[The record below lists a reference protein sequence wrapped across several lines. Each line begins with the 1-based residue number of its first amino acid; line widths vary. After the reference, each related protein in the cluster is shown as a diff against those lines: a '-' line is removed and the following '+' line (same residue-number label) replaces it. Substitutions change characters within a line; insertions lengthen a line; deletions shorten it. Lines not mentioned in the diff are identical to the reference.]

1 MSATTRKFR
10 LVSITS
16 KWLRDMHF
24 RILGSLDVSLGR
36 RALQFPNGRQQTV
49 LAMLL
54 MQEGNLV
61 SLDRI
66 IEGIWGEDPP
76 VTAKGQIHTCISAL
90 RRQLRKFGDDHVI
103 VTSPV
108 GYTIH
113 LPTESLDSAVFR
125 RMVDSGRELA
135 AAGKIR
141 DAAAELRAALAL
153 WRGPAVASDVESA
166 VVRTMAIRLEE
177 ERIRITE
184 ECIELELKLDR
195 HHELVAELSE
205 LVRAYPLRE
214 SLRAL
219 HMLALYRSGRQ
230 ADALESFQEI
240 RAILR
245 EELGLEPSE
254 RLDRL
259 HRSFLK
265 RVNSLPVASR
275 AGLGPEPT
283 GRVAA
288 IVPRQLPPT
297 VADFTGRE
305 EMVDTIIAKLSGSS
319 SAEGRRY
326 MPVVCLNGNGG
337 VGKTTLALRVAHAVH
352 HLYDEG
358 AIFVQLPG
366 SDGHR
371 SDPLEALAKL
381 LGSLGFPPAALPEE
395 LEHRMAVYRSW
406 LGDRKVL
413 ILLDDADSA
422 ADVTALMPGDSN
434 CGVIVTSRYPLAS
447 LPGAV
452 HVHVENL
459 DEAACVELLGKIV
472 DPERVAAEPDMAL
485 ELVRLC
491 GCLPLA
497 VRIVAAKLVK
507 WPHWSIGQM
516 VSRMKDET
524 RRLDELTLGDMSVRA
539 TIASSYTG
547 LSQGA
552 RQLFTR
558 LGLLGPVDFA
568 SWVCAPLL
576 DADSDSAAGLL
587 DELVAAHLVEVRADD
602 TGRCRFRLHAL
613 VRIFALERLAADEA
627 PRERRAALSRL
638 LSCWLSL
645 AVDAHRRVY
654 GSDGPRCAAQLWTL
668 PAGVRD
674 QLVADPLGWL
684 RLESAGLVLAVS
696 QAAHLGLDDVC
707 WGLAVT
713 LVARF
718 ESDHR
723 FEDWLRTHET
733 ALDVV
738 RRTGNMRGEAA
749 LLYSLGTMAL
759 DSGMKDATSTL
770 ESALRLSEELGDAPG
785 RARAL
790 GALAFADRMAGRF
803 DQALQGYRQAL
814 ADYQSVGDQV
824 GEVDALGNIAE
835 IYMDREL
842 WDDARLLLDQA
853 VAKSATQAPRT
864 AARVEHRLGAFY
876 LRTGNWQHAEE
887 SFARVLARVRE
898 CGDTVGEAHAL
909 AALGSL
915 MTRQGQYESAQV
927 ALCEALTL
935 SRGTASGLASGRV
948 LLSFVEFCVVVGDW
962 DRAATLIG
970 EALMTFSETGPIPAL
985 RARFLE
991 FKAHVETSLGNPRA
1005 ADAARGEAVDI
1016 TQQYASGIASDL
1028 HGGYRLCSGAS
1039 LDWL

>member
-1 MSATTRKFR
+1 
-10 LVSITS
+10 
-16 KWLRDMHF
+16 MHF

-36 RALQFPNGRQQTV
+36 MALQFPNGRQRTV

-66 IEGIWGEDPP
+66 TEGIWGEDPP

-90 RRQLRKFGDDHVI
+90 RRQLRRFGEDHVI
-103 VTSPV
+103 VTSLV

-125 RMVDSGRELA
+125 RMVNSGRELA
-135 AAGKIR
+135 AAGKIG

-153 WRGPAVASDVESA
+153 WRGPAVASDVESGL
-166 VVRTMAIRLEE
+166 VRTMAIRLEE
-177 ERIRITE
+177 EQIRTTE
-184 ECIELELKLDR
+184 ECIELELRLDR

-240 RAILR
+240 RAILS
-245 EELGLEPSE
+245 EELGLEPSDQ
-254 RLDRL
+254 LDRL
-259 HRSFLK
+259 HRSFLR
-265 RVNSLPVASR
+265 RVNSLPVAPR
-275 AGLGPEPT
+275 TGLGPEPA
-283 GRVAA
+283 GRVGA

-305 EMVDTIIAKLSGSS
+305 EMVDTVIAKLSGSS

-337 VGKTTLALRVAHAVH
+337 VGKTTLALHVAHAVH
-352 HLYDEG
+352 HLYDGG

-371 SDPLEALAKL
+371 SDPLDVLAKL
-381 LGSLGFPPAALPEE
+381 LGSLGFPRAALPEE

-422 ADVTALMPGDSN
+422 ANVTTLMPGNSN
-434 CGVIVTSRYPLAS
+434 CCVLVTSRYPLTS

-472 DPERVAAEPDMAL
+472 RPERVAAESDMAL

-491 GCLPLA
+491 ECLPLA

-516 VSRMKDET
+516 VSRMKDEG

-539 TIASSYTG
+539 TIASSYSG

-576 DADSDSAAGLL
+576 DADGDSAADLL
-587 DELVAAHLVEVRADD
+587 DELVAARLVEVRADD
-602 TGRCRFRLHAL
+602 TGRYRFRLHAL
-613 VRIFALERLAADEA
+613 VRIFSLERLAADEV
-627 PRERRAALSRL
+627 PSERRAALSRL

-654 GSDGPRCAAQLWTL
+654 GSDGPRCAAQLWML
-668 PAGVRD
+668 PPRVRD

-696 QAAHLGLDDVC
+696 QAAHLGLDEVC

-713 LVARF
+713 LVALF

-723 FEDWLRTHET
+723 IEDCLRTHET

-738 RRTGNMRGEAA
+738 RRTGNKRGEAA
-749 LLYSLGTMAL
+749 LLYSLGTMTFN
-759 DSGMKDATSTL
+759 SGVKDATSTL
-770 ESALRLSEELGDAPG
+770 ESALRLSEELGDALG

-803 DQALQGYRQAL
+803 EQALLGYRRAL
-814 ADYQSVGDQV
+814 ADYRSVGDQV
-824 GEVDALGNIAE
+824 GEVDALGNMAQIS
-835 IYMDREL
+835 MDREL

-876 LRTGNWQHAEE
+876 LRTGNWRHAEE
-887 SFARVLARVRE
+887 SFIRVLARARE
-898 CGDTVGEAHAL
+898 CGDAVGEAHAL

-927 ALCEALTL
+927 HLCAALTL
-935 SRGTASGLASGRV
+935 SRGMAGGLASGRV
-948 LLSFVEFCVVVGDW
+948 LLSCVEFCVVVGDW

-970 EALMTFSETGPIPAL
+970 EALTTFRETGPIPVL

-991 FKAHVETSLGNPRA
+991 FRAHVETSLGNPRA
-1005 ADAARGEAVDI
+1005 ADAARGEALDI
-1016 TQQYASGIASDL
+1016 TQPYGSGIASDL

-1039 LDWL
+1039 LDWP

>member
-1 MSATTRKFR
+1 
-10 LVSITS
+10 
-16 KWLRDMHF
+16 MHF

-36 RALQFPNGRQQTV
+36 MALQFPNGRQRTV

-66 IEGIWGEDPP
+66 TEGIWGEDPP

-90 RRQLRKFGDDHVI
+90 RRQLRRFGEDHVI
-103 VTSPV
+103 VTSLV

-125 RMVDSGRELA
+125 RMVNSGRELA
-135 AAGKIR
+135 AAGKIG

-153 WRGPAVASDVESA
+153 WRGPAVASDVESGL
-166 VVRTMAIRLEE
+166 VRTMAIRLEE
-177 ERIRITE
+177 EQIRTTE
-184 ECIELELKLDR
+184 ECIELELRLDR

-240 RAILR
+240 RAILS
-245 EELGLEPSE
+245 EELGLEPSDQ
-254 RLDRL
+254 LDRL
-259 HRSFLK
+259 HRSFLR
-265 RVNSLPVASR
+265 RVNSLPVAPR
-275 AGLGPEPT
+275 TGLGPEPA
-283 GRVAA
+283 GRVGA

-305 EMVDTIIAKLSGSS
+305 EMVDTVIAKLSGSS

-337 VGKTTLALRVAHAVH
+337 VGKTTLALHVAHAVH
-352 HLYDEG
+352 HLYDGG

-371 SDPLEALAKL
+371 SDPLDVLAKL
-381 LGSLGFPPAALPEE
+381 LGSLGFPRAALPEE

-422 ADVTALMPGDSN
+422 ANVTTLMPGNSN
-434 CGVIVTSRYPLAS
+434 CCVLVTSRYPLTS

-472 DPERVAAEPDMAL
+472 RPERVAAESDMAL

-491 GCLPLA
+491 ECLPLA

-516 VSRMKDET
+516 VSRMKDEG

-539 TIASSYTG
+539 TIASSYSG

-576 DADSDSAAGLL
+576 DADGDSAADLL
-587 DELVAAHLVEVRADD
+587 DELVAARLVEVRADD
-602 TGRCRFRLHAL
+602 TGRYRFRLHAL
-613 VRIFALERLAADEA
+613 VRIFSLERLAADEV
-627 PRERRAALSRL
+627 PSERRAALSRL

-654 GSDGPRCAAQLWTL
+654 GSDGPRCAAQLWML
-668 PAGVRD
+668 PARVRD

-696 QAAHLGLDDVC
+696 QAAHLGLDEVC

-713 LVARF
+713 LVALF

-723 FEDWLRTHET
+723 IEDCLRTHET

-738 RRTGNMRGEAA
+738 RRTGNKRGEAA
-749 LLYSLGTMAL
+749 LLYSLGTMTFN
-759 DSGMKDATSTL
+759 SGVKDATSTL
-770 ESALRLSEELGDAPG
+770 ESALRLSEELGDELG

-803 DQALQGYRQAL
+803 EQALLGYRRAL
-814 ADYQSVGDQV
+814 ADYRSVGDQV
-824 GEVDALGNIAE
+824 GEVDALGNMAQIS
-835 IYMDREL
+835 MDREL

-876 LRTGNWQHAEE
+876 LRTGNWRHAEE
-887 SFARVLARVRE
+887 SFIRVLARARE
-898 CGDTVGEAHAL
+898 CGDAVGEAHAL

-927 ALCEALTL
+927 HLCAALTL
-935 SRGTASGLASGRV
+935 SRGMAGGLASGRV
-948 LLSFVEFCVVVGDW
+948 LLSCVEFCVVVGDW

-970 EALMTFSETGPIPAL
+970 EALTTFRETGPIPVL

-991 FKAHVETSLGNPRA
+991 FRAHVETSLGNPRA
-1005 ADAARGEAVDI
+1005 ADAARGEALDI
-1016 TQQYASGIASDL
+1016 TQPYGSGIASDL

-1039 LDWL
+1039 LDWP